1 MRAASAE
8 RREKVHVQYL
18 DHVNARLRAARVLLV
33 LSLFAEVVCGV
44 ARAEERPEAYVV
56 KIKGGISEAY
66 TEAVERKLEYARQQ
80 GVRTVILELDTPGGY
95 LQDSMDLADYIF
107 QLKDIDVVA
116 YVHPDAY
123 SGGTMV
129 ALACKEIYID
139 AAVGMMG
146 DVAPVNQAGEIVGE
160 KSQTVV
166 REKLTSF
173 ARARGYPMAL
183 AEAMVTKELEVYRI
197 QLQSEPEGSYH
208 YVTGAH
214 LDSMTDEE
222 RAKIVNRKLIVPAGQ
237 LLTMDA
243 HDAVE
248 YGFARK
254 AVESPQE
261 LYKVLGLDPQRVE
274 RLYLTASERLL
285 TIVDMFSPLLIAAG
299 LVLLFI
305 EMTHPGVWL
314 PGALGVACFVTFFI
328 VKYSLHYA
336 RMLEVILFL
345 IGLALLLL
353 EILFLPGHGVLAI
366 VGVALMFISL
376 VLAFQGFTIPRTAGQ
391 TLVFE
396 YSVLKVTGSFA
407 AAGVAILLLAHYLPS
422 LPILSRIVHRY
433 DLAAAHVGDL
443 GEAHMPGLS
452 AMVGQVGVAA
462 TPLRPA
468 GRAEF
473 GDRTLDVV
481 TEGDFVEKGA
491 RVQIREMHGS
501 RIVVTLY
508 RET

>member
-1 MRAASAE
+1 MR
-8 RREKVHVQYL
+8 YL
-18 DHVNARLRAARVLLV
+18 DHVSAGLCAAGVLLA
-33 LSLFAEVVCGV
+33 LSLFASVVCRT
-44 ARAEERPEAYVV
+44 ACAEQQPDAYVV
-56 KIKGGISEAY
+56 KIDGGISEAY
-66 TEAVERKLEYARQQ
+66 TEAIERKLRYAQQQ
-80 GVRTVILELDTPGGY
+80 GVRAVILELRTPGGY

-107 QLKDIDVVA
+107 QLKDMDVIA
-116 YVHPDAY
+116 YVHPYAF

-146 DVAPVNQAGEIVGE
+146 DVAPVNQAGEIAGE
-160 KSQTVV
+160 KIQTVA
-166 REKLTSF
+166 RQKLVSF
-173 ARARGYPMAL
+173 ARARGYPIAL
-183 AEAMVTKELEVYRI
+183 VEAMVTKETEVYRI
-197 QLQSEPEGSYH
+197 QLQSEPQGSYG
-208 YVTGAH
+208 YITAAQLEAMG
-214 LDSMTDEE
+214 DEE
-222 RAKIVNRKLIVPAGQ
+222 RAKLVDRPKLVVPAGR

-261 LYKVLGLDPQRVE
+261 LYGALGLDADRVE
-274 RLYLTASERLL
+274 RLYLSASERLL

-305 EMTHPGVWL
+305 ELTHPGVWL
-314 PGALGVACFVTFFI
+314 PGALGVACFIALFI

-336 RMLEVILFL
+336 HMLEVIIFL

-353 EILFLPGHGVLAI
+353 DVLFLPGHGVLAI

-376 VLAFQGFTIPRTAGQ
+376 VLAFQGFTIPRTAAQ

-407 AAGVAILLLAHYLPS
+407 AAGVGIVILAHYLPS

-433 DLAAAHVGDL
+433 DLAAAHAGDL
-443 GEAHMPGLS
+443 GETHMPGLS
-452 AMVGQVGVAA
+452 AMVGQVGVAV

>member
-1 MRAASAE
+1 VDVR
-8 RREKVHVQYL
+8 YL
-18 DHVNARLRAARVLLV
+18 NHRITALHLAGI
-33 LSLFAEVVCGV
+33 LFALALLAGLASGA
-44 ARAEERPEAYVV
+44 ARAEEQPQAYVV
-56 KIKGGISEAY
+56 KIDGGISEAY
-66 TEAVERKLEYARQQ
+66 TEAVERKIEFARQQ
-80 GVRTVILELDTPGGY
+80 GVHTVVLELNTPGGY

-107 QLKDIDVVA
+107 QLKDMDVIA
-116 YVHPDAY
+116 YVHPQAF

-129 ALACKEIYID
+129 ALASKEILID
-139 AAVGMMG
+139 ATVGMMG
-146 DVAPVNQAGEIVGE
+146 DVAPVNQAGEIAGE
-160 KSQTVV
+160 KIQTVT
-166 REKLTSF
+166 REKLVSF
-173 ARARGYPMAL
+173 ARARGYPAAL
-183 AEAMVTKELEVYRI
+183 VEAMVTKETEVFRI

-208 YVTGAH
+208 YVTAAQ
-214 LDSMTDEE
+214 LDSMTEEE
-222 RAKIVNRKLIVPAGQ
+222 RARIVNRKLIVPAGQ

-261 LYKVLGLDPQRVE
+261 LYALLGLDPHRVE

-314 PGALGVACFVTFFI
+314 PGALGVACFVAFFI

-336 RMLEVILFL
+336 RMLEVIIFL

-353 EILFLPGHGVLAI
+353 EVLFLPGHGALAI

-376 VLAFQGFTIPRTAGQ
+376 VLAFQGFTIPQTRGQ

-407 AAGVAILLLAHYLPS
+407 AAGVAILILAHYLPS
-422 LPILSRIVHRY
+422 LPLLSRIVLRA
-433 DLAAAHVGDL
+433 DLAAAHVGDM
-443 GEAHMPGLS
+443 GEVHMPGLS
-452 AMVGQVGVAA
+452 AMVGQVGIAI

-491 RVQIREMHGS
+491 RVQILEMRGS

-508 RET
+508 KGS